1 VFTCELESVTACSF
15 NCLIETEGHFKVT
28 DSHIHGISGNISE
41 SEMVQDR
48 DVVTTIGSVWPIE

>member
-1 VFTCELESVTACSF
+1 MACSF

-48 DVVTTIGSVWPIE
+48 DVVTTDH